1 MIHDI
6 KPQANQSLQK
16 LIYLRYFET
25 LPIFLSTQN
34 YLILETI
41 HNEKKKKTV
50 KKTKSTINTMF
61 PFCPRSVILESLFL
75 NTCFLGP
82 KTVNEQVLFIFL

>member
-6 KPQANQSLQK
+6 KPRESQSSQK
-16 LIYLRYFET
+16 FIYLRYFET
-25 LPIFLSTQN
+25 VSIFLSTQN

-41 HNEKKKKTV
+41 HNEKKKTV
-50 KKTKSTINTMF
+50 KKTKTTINTMF

>member
-1 MIHDI
+1 M
-6 KPQANQSLQK
+6 
-16 LIYLRYFET
+16 
-25 LPIFLSTQN
+25 
-34 YLILETI
+34 
-41 HNEKKKKTV
+41 KKKKTV

-75 NTCFLGP
+75 NTCLLGP